1 MENNLKFLET
11 WDVDEFKTLKE
22 VNRIDVL
29 KNEHTGKSFMSFGK
43 ETGKVSNKVLSGE
56 LTKPMVSQVVSQDTG
71 ETFYML
77 HQKGEGGATLLGTL

>member
-1 MENNLKFLET
+1 MEKNLKFLET
-11 WDVDEFKTLKE
+11 FTVDEFKTLKSVGKIE
-22 VNRIDVL
+22 VL
-29 KNEHTGKSFMSFGK
+29 KNGHTGKSFMAFGK

-56 LTKPMVSQVVSQDTG
+56 LTKPMVSKVCSIDTG